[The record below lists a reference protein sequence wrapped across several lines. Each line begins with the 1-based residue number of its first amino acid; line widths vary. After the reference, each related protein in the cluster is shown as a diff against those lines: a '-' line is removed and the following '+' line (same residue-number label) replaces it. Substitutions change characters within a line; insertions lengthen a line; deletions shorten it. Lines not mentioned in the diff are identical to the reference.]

1 MKKIAF
7 FLPDL
12 RCGGAEKVALLLANE
27 FIKQDFNVDM
37 VLSKAQGEFL
47 LELNSQIRIVD
58 LKADRIRYVFKP
70 LLKYFKSEKPDVV
83 LASMWPLTLL
93 AVVAFKSAKLSG
105 SVVVSDHTTFSQAPL
120 MQKSS
125 MRWFFKYS
133 LSLVYPFADVIV
145 AVSNGVADDL
155 CGLGGLRRKSITV
168 ISNPVEINT
177 DLCPEEEGFRNWK
190 NYKGKKIIAVG
201 ALKKEKDYP
210 SLLKAFSLLLK
221 KEDAY
226 LTILGQGDL
235 LADLKSLAVNLDIA
249 DRVDFAGFSRNPSA
263 WMASSDL
270 LVLSSNCEGFGNVL
284 IEAMSVGTPVV
295 STDCQS
301 GPREI
306 LENERYGRLVPVGDI
321 NALANAMYTS
331 LNDQHN
337 INALKSRADDFSVD
351 KIAKQYIGALK

>member
-27 FIKQDFNVDM
+27 FIKQGFNVDM

-47 LELNSQIRIVD
+47 SELSSQIRIID

-120 MQKSS
+120 MQKRS

-133 LSLVYPFADVIV
+133 LSSVYPFANAIV
-145 AVSNGVADDL
+145 AVSDGVADDL
-155 CGLGGLRRKSITV
+155 CRLGGIKRKSITV
-168 ISNPVEINT
+168 ISNPVETNT
-177 DLCPEEEGFRNWK
+177 SLFIEDEGYRSWK
-190 NYKGKKIIAVG
+190 NSRGKKIIAVG

-210 SLLKAFSLLLK
+210 SLLEAFSLLLK
-221 KEDAY
+221 EEDAH
-226 LTILGQGDL
+226 LTILGQGEL
-235 LADLKSLAVNLDIA
+235 LADLKALAIKLEIAERVN
-249 DRVDFAGFSRNPSA
+249 FAGFSRNPSA
-263 WMASSDL
+263 WVSSSDL

-301 GPREI
+301 GPKEI
-306 LENERYGRLVPVGDI
+306 LENGKYGILVPVSDI
-321 NALANAMYTS
+321 NALANAMYKS
-331 LNDQHN
+331 INDKHDRD
-337 INALKSRADDFSVD
+337 ALKNRAADFSVD
-351 KIAKQYIGALK
+351 KIAKQYIEAFK

>member
-1 MKKIAF
+1 MRKIAF

-27 FIKQDFNVDM
+27 FIKQGFKVDM

-93 AVVAFKSAKLSG
+93 AVVAFKSAKLPG
-105 SVVVSDHTTFSQAPL
+105 SVIVSDHTTFSQAPL
-120 MQKSS
+120 MQKRS

-133 LSLVYPFADVIV
+133 LSLVYPFANAIV
-145 AVSNGVADDL
+145 TVTDGVADDL
-155 CGLGGLRRKSITV
+155 CGLGGLKRKSITV
-168 ISNPVEINT
+168 IFNPVELNT
-177 DLCPEEEGFRNWK
+177 DLCPEDEGFRHWK

-210 SLLKAFSLLLK
+210 ALLEAFSLLIK

-235 LADLKSLAVNLDIA
+235 LADLKALAVKLEIA
-249 DRVDFAGFSRNPSA
+249 ERVNFAGFSRNPSA

-284 IEAMSVGTPVV
+284 IEAMSVGRPVV

-321 NALANAMYTS
+321 RALANAMYKS

-337 INALKSRADDFSVD
+337 INALKSRAADFSVD
-351 KIAKQYIGALK
+351 KIAKQYIEAFK

>member
-27 FIKQDFNVDM
+27 FIKQGFNVDM

-47 LELNSQIRIVD
+47 SELSSQIRIID
-58 LKADRIRYVFKP
+58 LKADRIRYMFKP

-93 AVVAFKSAKLSG
+93 AVVAFKAAKLSG

-120 MQKSS
+120 MQKRS

-133 LSLVYPFADVIV
+133 LSSVYPFANAIV
-145 AVSNGVADDL
+145 AVSDGVADDL
-155 CGLGGLRRKSITV
+155 CGLGGIKRKSITV
-168 ISNPVEINT
+168 IFNPVETNT
-177 DLCPEEEGFRNWK
+177 SRFTEDEGYRNWK
-190 NYKGKKIIAVG
+190 NSKGKKIIAVG

-210 SLLKAFSLLLK
+210 SLLEAFSLLLK
-221 KEDAY
+221 EEDAH

-235 LADLKSLAVNLDIA
+235 LADLKALAIKLEIAERVN
-249 DRVDFAGFSRNPSA
+249 FAGFIRNPSA
-263 WMASSDL
+263 WISSSDL

-301 GPREI
+301 GPKEI
-306 LENERYGRLVPVGDI
+306 LENGKYGILVPVSDI
-321 NALANAMYTS
+321 NALANAMYKS
-331 LNDQHN
+331 INDKHDRD
-337 INALKSRADDFSVD
+337 ALKNRAADFSVD
-351 KIAKQYIGALK
+351 KIAKQYIEAFK

>member
-27 FIKQDFNVDM
+27 FIKQGFNVDM

-47 LELNSQIRIVD
+47 SELNSQIRIVD

-93 AVVAFKSAKLSG
+93 AVVAFKSAKLPG

-120 MQKSS
+120 MQKRS

-133 LSLVYPFADVIV
+133 LSLVYPFADEIV
-145 AVSNGVADDL
+145 AVSDGVADDL
-155 CGLGGLRRKSITV
+155 CRLGGLKRKSITV
-168 ISNPVEINT
+168 IFNPVELNT
-177 DLCPEEEGFRNWK
+177 DLYPEDEGFRHWK
-190 NYKGKKIIAVG
+190 NCKGKKIIAVG

-210 SLLKAFSLLLK
+210 SLLEAFSLLLK

-235 LADLKSLAVNLDIA
+235 LADLKALAVKLEIA
-249 DRVDFAGFSRNPSA
+249 ERVNFAGFSRNPSA

-321 NALANAMYTS
+321 KALANAMYKS
-331 LNDQHN
+331 LNNQHN
-337 INALKSRADDFSVD
+337 INALKSRAADFSVD

>member
-27 FIKQDFNVDM
+27 FIQQGFYVDM

-47 LELNSQIRIVD
+47 SELNSQIRIVD
-58 LKADRIRYVFKP
+58 LKADRIRHVFKP
-70 LLKYFKSEKPDVV
+70 LLKYLKSEKPDVV

-105 SVVVSDHTTFSQAPL
+105 SIIVSDHTTFSQAPL
-120 MQKSS
+120 MQKKS

-133 LSLVYPFADVIV
+133 LSLVYPFANARV

-155 CGLGGLRRKSITV
+155 SELGGLKRKSITV
-168 ISNPVEINT
+168 ISNPVEINK
-177 DLCPEEEGFRNWK
+177 DLCTEDEGYRKWK
-190 NYKGKKIIAVG
+190 SHSGKKIIAVG

-235 LADLKSLAVNLDIA
+235 LTDLKALAVKLDITE
-249 DRVDFAGFSRNPSA
+249 RVSFAGFSRKPSA

-301 GPREI
+301 GPKEI
-306 LENERYGRLVPVGDI
+306 LENGKYGILVPVGDVS
-321 NALANAMYTS
+321 ALSKAMYKS
-331 LNDQHN
+331 INDKHDRD
-337 INALKSRADDFSVD
+337 ALKNRAAEFSVD
-351 KIAKQYIGALK
+351 KIAKQYIEAFK

>member
-27 FIKQDFNVDM
+27 FIKQGFNVDM

-47 LELNSQIRIVD
+47 SELSSQIRIID
-58 LKADRIRYVFKP
+58 LKADRIRYVFNP

-120 MQKSS
+120 MQKRS

-133 LSLVYPFADVIV
+133 LSSVYPFANAIV
-145 AVSNGVADDL
+145 AVSDGVADDL
-155 CGLGGLRRKSITV
+155 CGLGGIKRKSITV
-168 ISNPVEINT
+168 ISNPVETNT
-177 DLCPEEEGFRNWK
+177 SLFTEDEGYRNWK
-190 NYKGKKIIAVG
+190 NSNGKKIIAVG

-210 SLLKAFSLLLK
+210 SLLEAFSLLLK
-221 KEDAY
+221 EEDAH
-226 LTILGQGDL
+226 LTILGQGEL
-235 LADLKSLAVNLDIA
+235 LADLKVLAIKLEIAERVN
-249 DRVDFAGFSRNPSA
+249 FAGFSRNPSA
-263 WMASSDL
+263 WISSSDL

-301 GPREI
+301 GPKEI
-306 LENERYGRLVPVGDI
+306 LKNGKYGILVPVSDI
-321 NALANAMYTS
+321 NALANAMYKS
-331 LNDQHN
+331 INDKHDRD
-337 INALKSRADDFSVD
+337 ALKNRAADFSVD
-351 KIAKQYIGALK
+351 KIAKQYIEAFK

>member
-27 FIKQDFNVDM
+27 FIQRGFNVDM

-47 LELNSQIRIVD
+47 PELSSQIRIVD
-58 LKADRIRYVFKP
+58 LNADRIRYVFKP

-93 AVVAFKSAKLSG
+93 AVVAFRSAKLSG
-105 SVVVSDHTTFSQAPL
+105 SVIVSDHTTFSQAPL
-120 MQKSS
+120 MQKRS

-133 LSLVYPFADVIV
+133 LSLIYPFANAIV
-145 AVSNGVADDL
+145 AVSDGVADDL
-155 CGLGGLRRKSITV
+155 CELGGLKRIKITV
-168 ISNPVEINT
+168 IPNPVEINT
-177 DLCPEEEGFRNWK
+177 DLCIEEEGYSNWK
-190 NYKGKKIIAVG
+190 NHSGKKIIAVG

-210 SLLKAFSLLLK
+210 LLLEAFSLLLK

-235 LADLKSLAVNLDIA
+235 LADLEALAIKLDITE
-249 DRVDFAGFSRNPSA
+249 RVNFAGFSRKPSA
-263 WMASSDL
+263 WIAISDL
-270 LVLSSNCEGFGNVL
+270 LVLSSDCEGFGNVL

-295 STDCQS
+295 STDCKS
-301 GPREI
+301 GPKEI
-306 LENERYGRLVPVGDI
+306 LENEKYGILVPVGDVS
-321 NALANAMYTS
+321 ALAKAIYKS
-331 LNDQHN
+331 INDKHDRQ
-337 INALKSRADDFSVD
+337 ALKNRAAEFSVD
-351 KIAKQYIGALK
+351 KIAKQYIEAFK

>member
-27 FIKQDFNVDM
+27 FIQQGFNVDM

-47 LELNSQIRIVD
+47 SELNSQIRIVD

-70 LLKYFKSEKPDVV
+70 LLKYFKSEKPEVV

-120 MQKSS
+120 MQKRS

-133 LSLVYPFADVIV
+133 LSLVYPFANAIV
-145 AVSNGVADDL
+145 AVSDGVADDL
-155 CGLGGLRRKSITV
+155 CGLGGLKRKSITV

-177 DLCPEEEGFRNWK
+177 NLSTEEEGYRNWK
-190 NYKGKKIIAVG
+190 SHSGKKIIAVG

-210 SLLKAFSLLLK
+210 SLLEAFSLLIK

-226 LTILGQGDL
+226 LTILGKGDL
-235 LADLKSLAVNLDIA
+235 LTELKALAVKLEIA
-249 DRVDFAGFSRNPSA
+249 ERVNFAGFSRKPSA
-263 WMASSDL
+263 WLAASDL

-295 STDCQS
+295 STDCKS
-301 GPREI
+301 GPKEI
-306 LENERYGRLVPVGDI
+306 LENGKYGILVPVGDVS
-321 NALANAMYTS
+321 ALAKAMCKS
-331 LNDQHN
+331 INGKHDKN
-337 INALKSRADDFSVD
+337 ILKSRAADFSVD
-351 KIAKQYIGALK
+351 KIAKQYIEAFK